1 MNSAMTP
8 MLVFFLEELSAK
20 TLLESLLPRLL
31 GDLAIEIQFIVFHV
45 CSSRE

>member
-8 MLVFFLEELSAK
+8 MLVFFLEEPCAK

-31 GDLAIEIQFIVFHV
+31 GDLEIETRFIVFHV